1 MHRVSEEPPKP
12 LFVRLPAEDADRLSA
27 VAASTGRSKRQ
38 IVGDAVRHHLAGE
51 GELQVGRLVLPE
63 PAAEVLTTPEAA
75 ALLRVE
81 EAVVVEAA
89 ERGELPAR
97 RLGDGWRFSRSA
109 LLAWL
114 DHGG

>member
-1 MHRVSEEPPKP
+1 MSEEPSKP
-12 LFVRLPAEDADRLSA
+12 LFVRLPAEEADRLSA
-27 VAASTGRSKRQ
+27 AAASTGRSKRQ

-51 GELQVGRLVLPE
+51 GDLQVGRLVLTE
-63 PAAEVLTTPEAA
+63 PPAEVLTPSEAA

-89 ERGELPAR
+89 ERGDLPAR
-97 RLGDGWRFSRSA
+97 RLGGSWRLSRPA

-114 DHGG
+114 DHRG